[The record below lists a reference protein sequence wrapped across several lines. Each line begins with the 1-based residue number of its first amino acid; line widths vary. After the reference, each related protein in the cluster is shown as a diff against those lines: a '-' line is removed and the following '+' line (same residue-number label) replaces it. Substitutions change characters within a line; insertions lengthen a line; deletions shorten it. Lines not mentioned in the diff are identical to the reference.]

1 MEGEIETGYMPISH
15 CQPDSPP
22 REDTYTVASTESE
35 LWNLASPS
43 LLYCSKGNGMHDD
56 AAEFSHKPLRILNGI
71 RVGMLGQNVVS
82 WVRRLILTTPRSAVV
97 DFHNELR

>member
-1 MEGEIETGYMPISH
+1 
-15 CQPDSPP
+15 
-22 REDTYTVASTESE
+22 
-35 LWNLASPS
+35 
-43 LLYCSKGNGMHDD
+43 MHDD